1 MCFTTWYV
9 LDSFQYACCTS
20 FATDLHPFHIISHYT
35 IRETDMQM
43 PKMKAALTQF
53 ISTHMNWIE
62 SIASHYVKGKQVPLE
77 LYLKRLCNLE
87 GKLDELRILIISR
100 CFHVHTLILIDGSYW
115 TSHAKNDYKNT
126 LVKLAFCGE
135 GIYKEL
141 SPVAEEDSV
150 DVNMVINKADVLEK
164 GCDEKD
170 LHGTGLVTD
179 SETAQPEDSGN
190 ESDGNEHYFIVNG
203 VRYKGIQKDDYD
215 TEKQKLV
222 DLTNVPIESDSE
234 EEEASILSKDLWLPA
249 ADKHCCR
256 PAWGKKPK
264 SPPT

>member
-1 MCFTTWYV
+1 M
-9 LDSFQYACCTS
+9 
-20 FATDLHPFHIISHYT
+20 
-35 IRETDMQM
+35 
-43 PKMKAALTQF
+43 
-53 ISTHMNWIE
+53 
-62 SIASHYVKGKQVPLE
+62 
-77 LYLKRLCNLE
+77 KRLCNFE
-87 GKLDELRILIISR
+87 GKLDELGILIISR

-115 TSHAKNDYKNT
+115 TSRAKNDYKNT

-141 SPVAEEDSV
+141 SPVAKEDSV

-190 ESDGNEHYFIVNG
+190 ESDENEHYFVVNV

-215 TEKQKLV
+215 TEKQKLL
-222 DLTNVPIESDSE
+222 DLANVPVESDSE
-234 EEEASILSKDLWLPA
+234 EEEASISSEDEGVQQDLWLPA
-249 ADKHCCR
+249 AEKHRHR

-264 SPPT
+264 SPPQPDPALNNSVDPNNTASQPTKQVCFRRTKAWVQAVV

>member
-1 MCFTTWYV
+1 M
-9 LDSFQYACCTS
+9 
-20 FATDLHPFHIISHYT
+20 HP
-35 IRETDMQM
+35 
-43 PKMKAALTQF
+43 
-53 ISTHMNWIE
+53 
-62 SIASHYVKGKQVPLE
+62 
-77 LYLKRLCNLE
+77 
-87 GKLDELRILIISR
+87 
-100 CFHVHTLILIDGSYW
+100 LILINGSYW
-115 TSHAKNDYKNT
+115 TSCAKNDYKNT

-234 EEEASILSKDLWLPA
+234 EEETSISSKDLWLPA
-249 ADKHCCR
+249 ADKHRHR

>member
-1 MCFTTWYV
+1 
-9 LDSFQYACCTS
+9 
-20 FATDLHPFHIISHYT
+20 
-35 IRETDMQM
+35 MQM
-43 PKMKAALTQF
+43 SKMKAALTQF

-77 LYLKRLCNLE
+77 LYLKHLCNLK
-87 GKLDELRILIISR
+87 GKLDKLGILIISR
-100 CFHVHTLILIDGSYW
+100 CFHVHTLILINGSYW

-203 VRYKGIQKDDYD
+203 VRYKGIKR
-215 TEKQKLV
+215 TIMTLK
-222 DLTNVPIESDSE
+222 NRN
-234 EEEASILSKDLWLPA
+234 LWI
-249 ADKHCCR
+249 
-256 PAWGKKPK
+256 
-264 SPPT
+264 